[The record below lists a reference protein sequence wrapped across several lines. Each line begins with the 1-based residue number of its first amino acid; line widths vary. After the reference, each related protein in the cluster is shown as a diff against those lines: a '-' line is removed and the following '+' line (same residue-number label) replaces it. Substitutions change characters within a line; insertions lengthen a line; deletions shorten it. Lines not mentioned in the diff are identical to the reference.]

1 MFGDMLGNLQ
11 ENQEKMK
18 ETLSS
23 IQVEAEAGD
32 GAVKVQANAA
42 REILNISIDKEK
54 VSLEDTEELEDLLVV
69 AINRVIELAS
79 VKEAEESQKMVSNM
93 LPPGMEGLTDMFK

>member
-18 ETLSS
+18 EALAAIT
-23 IQVEAEAGD
+23 VEAEVGD
-32 GAVKVQANAA
+32 GAVKIQANAA

-54 VSLEDTEELEDLLVV
+54 VSLEDTEELEDLLIV
-69 AINRVIELAS
+69 AMNRVIELAS
-79 VKEAEESQKMVSNM
+79 AKEAEESQKMVSNM

>member
-18 ETLSS
+18 EALTAIS
-23 IQVEAEAGD
+23 VEAESGD
-32 GAVKVQANAA
+32 GAVKIQANAA

-54 VSLEDTEELEDLLVV
+54 ISLEDTEELEDLLVV
-69 AINRVIELAS
+69 AMNRVIELAS
-79 VKEAEESQKMVSNM
+79 AKEAEESQKMVSNM

>member
-18 ETLSS
+18 EALSA

>member
-11 ENQEKMK
+11 ENQENMK
-18 ETLSS
+18 KTLAT
-23 IQVEAEAGD
+23 ITVEAEAGD

-54 VSLEDTEELEDLLVV
+54 VALEDTEELEDLLVV
-69 AINRVIELAS
+69 ALNRVIELAS
-79 VKEAEESQKMVSNM
+79 SKEAEESQKMVSNM

>member
-1 MFGDMLGNLQ
+1 MFGDMLGNFQ
-11 ENQEKMK
+11 EKQEKMK
-18 ETLSS
+18 EALTA
-23 IQVEAEAGD
+23 IIVEAEAGD

-54 VSLEDTEELEDLLVV
+54 VALDDTEELEDLLVV
-69 AINRVIELAS
+69 AMNRVIQLAS
-79 VKEAEESQKMVSNM
+79 EKEAEESQKMVSNI

>member
-18 ETLSS
+18 ETLSA

>member
-1 MFGDMLGNLQ
+1 MGNLEEQ
-11 ENQEKMK
+11 QAKMQAAL
-18 ETLSS
+18 TQ
-23 IQVEAEAGD
+23 ITVDAQAGA

-54 VSLEDTEELEDLLVV
+54 VSLDNTEELEDLLLV
-69 AINRVIELAS
+69 AINRVIEAAS